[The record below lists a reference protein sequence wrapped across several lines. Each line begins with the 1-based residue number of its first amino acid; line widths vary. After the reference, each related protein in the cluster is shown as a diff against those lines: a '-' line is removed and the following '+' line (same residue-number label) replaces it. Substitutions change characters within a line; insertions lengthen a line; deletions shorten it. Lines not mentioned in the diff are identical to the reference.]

1 MNQLKIEQL
10 EILKLFLNTK
20 SIFINQLE
28 QVIFGTSI
36 KSNMKVMVMKTKIYR

>member
-1 MNQLKIEQL
+1 MKQLKIEQL
-10 EILKLFLNTK
+10 EILKPFLNTK

-36 KSNMKVMVMKTKIYR
+36 KSNMKVMVIKIKIYW